1 MATQNDAVLFLRPT
15 AGLSGHTCHGRS
27 VWSAGN
33 MGCRK
38 SVCMARGVFCRCCQI
53 SKQVSDSL
61 EDTALK
67 LCRKAATTAE
77 TLSQVLREGLKKRRH
92 FKAEKISLRQ
102 ERVEYHQKVPPAA
115 HQNLCFSHGKYAG
128 WQHAMSVCSVLA
140 FGPPSCAEISAQ
152 RKRSLLSQKPRP
164 QKS

>member
-102 ERVEYHQKVPPAA
+102 ERLSTIKKFRR
-115 HQNLCFSHGKYAG
+115 LRTKIYAFLMESMPDG
-128 WQHAMSVCSVLA
+128 ST
-140 FGPPSCAEISAQ
+140 
-152 RKRSLLSQKPRP
+152 R
-164 QKS
+164 